1 MTMALKKK
9 SAKEIVTEVIAKV
22 EEEVAPKAEAPK
34 TVVIKEENSVLH
46 YYRCNITLDNGKEC
60 NCPAFM

>member
-1 MTMALKKK
+1 MALRRK
-9 SAKEIVTEVIAKV
+9 SAKQIVDEVVEKVNEELAAPTPAPQEIV
-22 EEEVAPKAEAPK
+22 
-34 TVVIKEENSVLH
+34 IKKEDTVLH

>member
-1 MTMALKKK
+1 MALRRK
-9 SAKEIVTEVIAKV
+9 SAKQIVDEVVEKVNEELAAPTPAPQEI
-22 EEEVAPKAEAPK
+22 
-34 TVVIKEENSVLH
+34 VIKEEDTVLH